1 LRFYQIKITNP
12 KDEPVTFPSLAGSG
26 MPPGV
31 ITSQLTDGTI
41 NPAALNIEMD
51 LIVYGAVAAADSASY
66 LRIWGLS
73 LKELSSAFNLN
84 GMKIQ
89 ITGGMAKGY
98 PLADPQQQGVLVK
111 GNINQAFGNWIGTD
125 MTLDMYLRAED
136 FGSLDAPANYT
147 QTWAKGEPLADM
159 IARALKVVA
168 PNLKQ
173 EITISSDRVANQDK
187 PSVYSTLSQFAQMV
201 QAQTYHA
208 LSPTDQGVIIASDGQ
223 TVRVFEKGSGSTS
236 GAKQINFQDLL
247 GQVTWIEPGVVQA
260 KLVMRGDLRIGDVVK
275 FPKGLV
281 VTTTANAMSAF
292 GGTGSSHPANALTFS
307 GTFQIIQ
314 MQHWGNFRIADAAAW
329 NTTINCAIMTDNP
342 A

>member
-1 LRFYQIKITNP
+1 
-12 KDEPVTFPSLAGSG
+12 

-31 ITSQLTDGTI
+31 ITSVLTDGTI

-51 LIVYGAVAAADSASY
+51 LIIYGAVAAADSASY
-66 LRIWGLS
+66 IRIWGLS
-73 LKELSSAFNLN
+73 LKELSSAFDLN

-89 ITGGMAKGY
+89 ISGGMSKGY
-98 PLADPQQQGVLVK
+98 PLANPAQQGVLVK

-136 FGSLDAPANYT
+136 FGSLEAPANYT

-168 PNLKQ
+168 PNLQQ
-173 EITISSDRVANQDK
+173 EITISSDRIANQDK
-187 PSVYSTLSQFAQMV
+187 PSVYSTLSQFAQMI

-223 TVRVFEKGSGSTS
+223 TVRVFEKGSGTTS
-236 GAKQINFQDLL
+236 GAKQINFQDLV
-247 GQVTWIEPGVVQA
+247 GQVTWVDAGVIQA

-281 VTTTANAMSAF
+281 VTTTSNAMSAF
-292 GGTGSSHPANALTFS
+292 GGTGSQHPANTLTFS

-329 NTTINCAIMTDNP
+329 NTTINCAIMQDNP